1 MSRRAATT
9 KQAGRFRH
17 TRQGGLPF
25 GPPRRR
31 GFSAYRH
38 RQVCPRRRFLLGAK
52 KSKPSQPGGDS
63 ERLPTTVAEPNGVVT
78 TYTYNSVNDITGETV
93 TPYYTYALHSN
104 RVSETTI
111 RSKERPTKAN
121 NGGQK

>member
-1 MSRRAATT
+1 MENS
-9 KQAGRFRH
+9 
-17 TRQGGLPF
+17 LPT
-25 GPPRRR
+25 
-31 GFSAYRH
+31 
-38 RQVCPRRRFLLGAK
+38 GAK
-52 KSKPSQPGGDS
+52 TTTYTYDLVGNIV
-63 ERLPTTVAEPNGVVT
+63 TVAEPNGVVT